1 MSTRNQMKSV
11 IAQGS
16 TVVKAIEEA
25 LKKAGMPTQF
35 FVKLLEDAQSGF
47 LGFGAKK
54 AKIALFFKQKAEY
67 SKNKG
72 ILSQESYESLFNNQS
87 LSKQIEEELKILDT
101 TKTVIHNQA
110 PKEQKSKINT
120 SPLQPKKIITL
131 SNHKPDN
138 NNPTNHFTG
147 QSRKQQIPHKHPETK
162 KTADANSVKKHIDV
176 NKKEV
181 HHSQNGQRD
190 INQTKQNQQLHKNAP
205 SAQSHNKPL
214 SQTKL
219 TIRPLLQKNNDPK
232 KSE

>member
-1 MSTRNQMKSV
+1 MKSV

-54 AKIALFFKQKAEY
+54 AKIALFFKQKADY
-67 SKNKG
+67 NKNKSF
-72 ILSQESYESLFNNQS
+72 LSQESYENLFNNQT

-101 TKTVIHNQA
+101 AKTTIQNQE
-110 PKEQKSKINT
+110 PKEHKTKIQN
-120 SPLQPKKIITL
+120 LNIQPKKIINI
-131 SNHKPDN
+131 SNHKSEN
-138 NNPTNHFTG
+138 NSSKNSIDTQPRRPNPNQK
-147 QSRKQQIPHKHPETK
+147 QSETK
-162 KTADANSVKKHIDV
+162 KTDTNLIKKHMHL

-181 HHSQNGQRD
+181 PASQSGNKD
-190 INQTKQNQQLHKNAP
+190 ILHIKQNQHPQKNGITARP
-205 SAQSHNKPL
+205 HSKPL
-214 SQTKL
+214 NQTKL
-219 TIRPLLQKNNDPK
+219 TIRPLVQKNNDPK